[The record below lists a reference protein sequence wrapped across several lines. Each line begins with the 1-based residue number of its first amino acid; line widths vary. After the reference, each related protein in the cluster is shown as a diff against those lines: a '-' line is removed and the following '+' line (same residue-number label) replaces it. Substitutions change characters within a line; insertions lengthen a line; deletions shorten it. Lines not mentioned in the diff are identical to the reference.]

1 MKITGIETVVVN
13 AVHRNWIFVKVLTDQ
28 PGLWGWGEA
37 TLEWK
42 TRAVTGT
49 IEDLKP
55 FVVGQDPMRIEHL
68 VNAMTRFSFW
78 PLGSIG
84 LTAVSGIEQA
94 LWDIKG
100 KALGVPVWQL
110 LGGRVRDS
118 VRVYMH
124 LMRGSFAKRVSNTDI
139 SAFCDAV

>member
-1 MKITGIETVVVN
+1 MKITRIETVVVN

-28 PGLWGWGEA
+28 PGLHGWGEA

-42 TRAVTGT
+42 TRAVKGA
-49 IEDLKP
+49 IEDLAP

-68 VNAMTRFSFW
+68 VNAMNQFSFW

-84 LTAVSGIEQA
+84 LTALSGNEQA

-100 KALGVPVWQL
+100 RPSVSRLAIARWQGSRQGARVHASRAW
-110 LGGRVRDS
+110 LGG
-118 VRVYMH
+118 
-124 LMRGSFAKRVSNTDI
+124 LPGA
-139 SAFCDAV
+139 

>member
-1 MKITGIETVVVN
+1 MKITRIETVIVN

-28 PGLWGWGEA
+28 PGLHGWGEA

-42 TRAVTGT
+42 TRAVKGA
-49 IEDLKP
+49 IDDLAP
-55 FVVGQDPMRIEHL
+55 FVTGQDPMRIEHL
-68 VNAMTRFSFW
+68 VNRMTRFSFW

-110 LGGRVRDS
+110 LGGKVRE
-118 VRVYMH
+118 RCACIPTWAAA
-124 LMRGSFAKRVSNTDI
+124 R
-139 SAFCDAV
+139 